1 MHTALVGPVR
11 RGPDPTHRDLVDPAN
26 PSNRGTVTELR
37 TTLGRARVPARLGYA
52 AVLLAATLT
61 DLRLGPGSGSV
72 AQRVSRAISQEVSPR
87 DIVDAARN
95 VLLFAGWGLTWMA
108 TAPAGRTVR
117 SIAFAVGSGTLISV
131 SVEAAQL
138 LSSSRYASILDVA
151 TNAFGSLVGAIALVG
166 LVMAASNLRHRRS
179 ASFRAVFVALPYGL
193 AVLGEVAVP
202 LFRHEP
208 VAGAW
213 GWPWR
218 RAAVVLSEVDW
229 SSLGSVPLGSVLLV
243 APAAILAAWWL
254 SGSRS
259 STLTTPALALL
270 GCSVIP
276 VVELLH
282 APLGLAVIP
291 GAALVQ
297 AIAWGLGAAL
307 GHVLVR
313 QGWLADRNSRQIMG
327 AYLVLLGLWTL
338 RPYQPGVG
346 DLALFQDR
354 GWWIP
359 LELLRQRGDIFS
371 VVDVANTFLLLI
383 PVGAWLAIH
392 PLRTRGPL
400 AHLLPAIYLAIVLE
414 ALQLG
419 VAGRTPDTTDV
430 LVQIAG
436 AMVGWVIVRRA
447 GFSPRPYRASQRV

>member
-1 MHTALVGPVR
+1 M
-11 RGPDPTHRDLVDPAN
+11 
-26 PSNRGTVTELR
+26 TELR

-270 GCSVIP
+270 GCS
-276 VVELLH
+276 
-282 APLGLAVIP
+282 IP